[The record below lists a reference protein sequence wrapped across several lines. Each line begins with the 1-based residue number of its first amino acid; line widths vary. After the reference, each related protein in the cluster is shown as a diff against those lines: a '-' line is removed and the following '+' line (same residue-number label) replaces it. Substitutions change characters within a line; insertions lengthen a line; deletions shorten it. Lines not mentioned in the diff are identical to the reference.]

1 MTTLSIDLPD
11 NIAKEAKDAGLLTPE
26 TLVQLLKDAVRR
38 RAGQRL
44 LDAAKHIQ
52 ATGISPMSD
61 EEIVA
66 VANKIMQRIRLPN
79 RYLSVIAN
87 RSISRLS

>member
-26 TLVQLLKDAVRR
+26 TRVQLLKDAVRR

-44 LDAAKHIQ
+44 LDAAKRIQ

-66 VANKIMQRIRLPN
+66 EVKAARAERRARQTK
-79 RYLSVIAN
+79 AD
-87 RSISRLS
+87 

>member
-1 MTTLSIDLPD
+1 MTTLTIDLPD

-26 TLVQLLKDAVRR
+26 ALVQLLKDAVRR

-44 LDAAKHIQ
+44 LDVARRIQ

-66 VANKIMQRIRLPN
+66 EVKAARAERRARQTK
-79 RYLSVIAN
+79 AD
-87 RSISRLS
+87 

>member
-1 MTTLSIDLPD
+1 MTTLTIDLPD
-11 NIAKEAKDAGLLTPE
+11 NIAKEAKDAGLLAPE

-44 LDAAKHIQ
+44 LDVARRIQ

-66 VANKIMQRIRLPN
+66 EVKAARAERCARQTK
-79 RYLSVIAN
+79 AD
-87 RSISRLS
+87 